1 MSQFLSLEDFP
12 LICPLTL
19 KTNVFW
25 IKQLKPSACNYLIWK
40 QTDLSK
46 PQVSWYYSDS
56 WADDWISADL
66 HTCYGGDHTATWG
79 WHPQKVQLVLHLTW
93 ADKIKMWNNV
103 VVFCHTKMKQVLW
116 TLIWNFL
123 YGVATF
129 TTLKIEP
136 LSFIKSSSWTDGP
149 HQFLIGQQG

>member
-1 MSQFLSLEDFP
+1 
-12 LICPLTL
+12 
-19 KTNVFW
+19 
-25 IKQLKPSACNYLIWK
+25 
-40 QTDLSK
+40 
-46 PQVSWYYSDS
+46 
-56 WADDWISADL
+56 
-66 HTCYGGDHTATWG
+66 
-79 WHPQKVQLVLHLTW
+79 
-93 ADKIKMWNNV
+93 
-103 VVFCHTKMKQVLW
+103 MKQVLW